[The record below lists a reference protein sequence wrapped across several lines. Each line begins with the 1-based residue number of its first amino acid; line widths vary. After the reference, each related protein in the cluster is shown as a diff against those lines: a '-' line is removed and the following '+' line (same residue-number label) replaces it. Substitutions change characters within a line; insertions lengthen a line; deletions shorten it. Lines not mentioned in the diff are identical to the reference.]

1 LSLDELEQKIVETKK
16 RGLNLLIENELIADL
31 RGEYYSGLLKRKMN
45 RITDQVRRNVLFM
58 TKIHGQTISPS
69 KIKEFMG
76 MDADTNIHRIIYGE
90 SALTS
95 LRTAILIA
103 EFYGVPVEILL
114 FQDIEPNV
122 ETFRKLY
129 PALFRQNRD

>member
-1 LSLDELEQKIVETKK
+1 MSLDELESKIVEVKK

-45 RITDQVRRNVLFM
+45 RITEQVRRNVLFM

-76 MDADTNIHRIIYGE
+76 MDVETNIHRVIYGD
-90 SALTS
+90 SVLAS

>member
-1 LSLDELEQKIVETKK
+1 
-16 RGLNLLIENELIADL
+16 
-31 RGEYYSGLLKRKMN
+31 
-45 RITDQVRRNVLFM
+45 
-58 TKIHGQTISPS
+58 
-69 KIKEFMG
+69 MG

>member
-1 LSLDELEQKIVETKK
+1 MTLDELDKKIIEVKK
-16 RGLNLLIENELIADL
+16 RGLNILIENELIADL
-31 RGEYYSGLLKRKMN
+31 RKEYYNGLLKRKMT

-58 TKIHGQTISPS
+58 TKIHNQTISQG

-76 MDADTNIHRIIYGE
+76 IDVETNIHKVIYGE
-90 SALTS
+90 STLAS
-95 LRTAILIA
+95 LKTAILIA

-114 FQDIEPNV
+114 FQDIEANA
-122 ETFRKLY
+122 ETFRQFY

>member
-1 LSLDELEQKIVETKK
+1 
-16 RGLNLLIENELIADL
+16 
-31 RGEYYSGLLKRKMN
+31 
-45 RITDQVRRNVLFM
+45 
-58 TKIHGQTISPS
+58 
-69 KIKEFMG
+69 MG
-76 MDADTNIHRIIYGE
+76 MDVDTNIHRVIYGD

-95 LRTAILIA
+95 LKTAILIA

-122 ETFRKLY
+122 ETFRQLY

>member
-1 LSLDELEQKIVETKK
+1 MSLDELESKIVEVKK

-45 RITDQVRRNVLFM
+45 RITEQVRRNVLFM

-76 MDADTNIHRIIYGE
+76 MDVETNIHRVIYGD
-90 SALTS
+90 SVLAS

-103 EFYGVPVEILL
+103 QFYGVPVEILL

>member
-1 LSLDELEQKIVETKK
+1 MNLDELESKIIEVKK

-31 RGEYYSGLLKRKMN
+31 RGEYYTGLLKRKLS
-45 RITDQVRRNVLFM
+45 RISDQLRRNVLFM
-58 TKIHGQTISPS
+58 TKLHSQTISPA

-76 MDADTNIHRIIYGE
+76 MDVDTNIHAVIYRD
-90 SALTS
+90 SNLTS
-95 LRTAILIA
+95 LKTAILIA